1 MKKIRALVMVL
12 LATAALGF
20 MGCPSHVSG
29 SSGSSSSS
37 DTRTYTVTG
46 TVKVKIFNNAD
57 VPLTVSSIT
66 EYDYDLH
73 GYAKTVGSYGQEN
86 SIPVNGNKEFEIPCS
101 NQTSYNVYDERKEAN
116 KTEINCYYTSG
127 SSVVYP
133 YAGYINGTSVTIYPY
148 GSAKQKT
155 RGYRFSH
162 PSLELKTSNPGTI
175 TVVYNFVKTT
185 GGDYVLCKVE

>member
-20 MGCPSHVSG
+20 MGCSLVST
-29 SSGSSSSS
+29 SNNN
-37 DTRTYTVTG
+37 TYTG

-66 EYDYDLH
+66 EYCNDDVL
-73 GYAKTVGSYGQEN
+73 GTYGQEN
-86 SIPVNGNKEFEIPCS
+86 TISVNGNKEFEISCS
-101 NQTSYNVYDERKEAN
+101 TSSDYFLTAE
-116 KTEINCYYTSG
+116 KTKINCYCTSG

-133 YAGYINGTSVTIYPY
+133 YAGYINGTSVTISTSTSN
-148 GSAKQKT
+148 GKT
-155 RGYRFSH
+155 NNYEFNHST
-162 PSLELKTSNPGTI
+162 LELKTSNPGTI

>member
-1 MKKIRALVMVL
+1 MGL

-20 MGCPSHVSG
+20 MGCPSPVSG

-37 DTRTYTVTG
+37 DTRTG

-66 EYDYDLH
+66 EYSS
-73 GYAKTVGSYGQEN
+73 GYENTLGSYGQEN

-101 NQTSYNVYDERKEAN
+101 NQASINNCDATK
-116 KTEINCYYTSG
+116 INCYCTSG

-133 YAGYINGTSVTIYPY
+133 YAGYINGTSVTIHTSRV
-148 GSAKQKT
+148 GGGTRQKT
-155 RGYRFSH
+155 NDYKFYHST
-162 PSLELKTSNPGTI
+162 LVLKTSNPDTI

-185 GGDYVLCKVE
+185 DGDYVLCKVE

>member
-37 DTRTYTVTG
+37 DTITFTG

-66 EYDYDLH
+66 EYENYN
-73 GYAKTVGSYGQEN
+73 GYILGSYGQEN
-86 SIPVNGNKEFEIPCS
+86 TISVNGNKEFEIPCS
-101 NQTSYNVYDERKEAN
+101 YQSSSQSSYGYYAG
-116 KTEINCYYTSG
+116 KTKIDCLCTSG

-133 YAGYINGTSVTIYPY
+133 YAGYISGTSVTIYTS
-148 GSAKQKT
+148 GSVKQKT
-155 RGYRFSH
+155 REYQFSH
-162 PSLELKTSNPGTI
+162 PSLELKSSNPGTI
-175 TVVYNFVKTT
+175 TVIYNFVKTT

>member
-1 MKKIRALVMVL
+1 MVL

-20 MGCPSHVSG
+20 MGCPSPVSG

-37 DTRTYTVTG
+37 DTRTYTG

-66 EYDYDLH
+66 EYGSNVYGSDYTL
-73 GYAKTVGSYGQEN
+73 GSYGQEN

-101 NQTSYNVYDERKEAN
+101 NQASYNNLDAE
-116 KTEINCYYTSG
+116 KTKINCYCTSG

-133 YAGYINGTSVTIYPY
+133 YAGYSINEFVEIFTTSGGTRE
-148 GSAKQKT
+148 KT
-155 RGYRFSH
+155 NNYKFNHST
-162 PSLELKTSNPGTI
+162 LELKTSNPGTI
-175 TVVYNFVKTT
+175 TVVYNFVKET
-185 GGDYVLCKVE
+185 GDYVLCKVQ

>member
-37 DTRTYTVTG
+37 DTLTFTG

-66 EYDYDLH
+66 EYAYDVH

-101 NQTSYNVYDERKEAN
+101 NQESYSTYSYYGRKDAK

-133 YAGYINGTSVTIYPY
+133 YAGLINGTSVTIYTY
-148 GSAKQKT
+148 GSAKRKT
-155 RGYRFSH
+155 RGYEFSH
-162 PSLELKTSNPGTI
+162 PYLELKTSNPGTI
-175 TVVYNFVKTT
+175 TVVYNFEKTT
-185 GGDYVLCKVE
+185 DGDYVLCKVE

>member
-12 LATAALGF
+12 LATATLGF

-37 DTRTYTVTG
+37 DTDNCTG

-66 EYDYDLH
+66 EYSTNPYRTL
-73 GYAKTVGSYGQEN
+73 GSYGQEN
-86 SIPVNGNKEFEIPCS
+86 TISVNGNKEFEIPCS
-101 NQTSYNVYDERKEAN
+101 QSSYTVYAE
-116 KTEINCYYTSG
+116 KTKIDCLCTSG

-133 YAGYINGTSVTIYPY
+133 YAGYINGTSVTIYTS
-148 GSAKQKT
+148 GSVKKKT
-155 RGYRFSH
+155 REYEFSH
-162 PSLELKTSNPGTI
+162 PSLELKFSNPGTI

-185 GGDYVLCKVE
+185 GGDYVLCMVE

>member
-37 DTRTYTVTG
+37 DTITFTG

-66 EYDYDLH
+66 EYNDSY
-73 GYAKTVGSYGQEN
+73 YNATVLGSYGQEN
-86 SIPVNGNKEFEIPCS
+86 TISVNGNKEFEIPCS
-101 NQTSYNVYDERKEAN
+101 QSSYTEYAK
-116 KTEINCYYTSG
+116 KTKINCLCTSG

-133 YAGYINGTSVTIYPY
+133 YAGYINGTSVTIYTSTSN
-148 GSAKQKT
+148 GTREKT
-155 RGYRFSH
+155 NNYKFNHST
-162 PSLELKTSNPGTI
+162 LELKSSNPGTI

-185 GGDYVLCKVE
+185 GGDYVLCMVE

>member
-20 MGCPSHVSG
+20 MGCPSPVSS
-29 SSGSSSSS
+29 SSGSGSSS
-37 DTRTYTVTG
+37 DTRTYTG

-66 EYDYDLH
+66 EYGSNIYGSDYTL
-73 GYAKTVGSYGQEN
+73 GSYGQEN

-101 NQTSYNVYDERKEAN
+101 NQASYNNLYAK
-116 KTEINCYYTSG
+116 KTKINCYCTSG

-133 YAGYINGTSVTIYPY
+133 YAGYSIN
-148 GSAKQKT
+148 
-155 RGYRFSH
+155 
-162 PSLELKTSNPGTI
+162 E
-175 TVVYNFVKTT
+175 FV
-185 GGDYVLCKVE
+185 

>member
-29 SSGSSSSS
+29 SSGSGSSSNNY
-37 DTRTYTVTG
+37 TYTG

-66 EYDYDLH
+66 EYSTNAYITL
-73 GYAKTVGSYGQEN
+73 GSYGQEN
-86 SIPVNGNKEFEIPCS
+86 TISVNGNKEFEIPCS
-101 NQTSYNVYDERKEAN
+101 YQSLDTVSARETKID
-116 KTEINCYYTSG
+116 CLCTSG
-127 SSVVYP
+127 SYVVHP
-133 YAGYINGTSVTIYPY
+133 YAGHINGTSVTIYTS
-148 GSAKQKT
+148 GSVKQKT
-155 RGYRFSH
+155 REYKFSH
-162 PSLELKTSNPGTI
+162 PSLELKSSNPGTI

-185 GGDYVLCKVE
+185 GGDYVLCMVE